1 MSIAELG
8 REATFGAGGAE
19 PYAHALRR
27 EGRLTLVRSDAGGE
41 SSGSHGEGSTEPSSD
56 DYDLGRW
63 MAAADDVD
71 RALLAAERGPVL
83 DIGCGP
89 GRMVEAGI
97 ALGLVALGIDVSPAA
112 VAVARNAGLPV
123 LRRTVFERLPRER
136 HWGTA
141 LLLDGNIGI
150 GGDPVRLLNRC
161 RELLSATGAVIVEAS
176 PRDEADSVFSAHV
189 VDDHG
194 RASSD
199 FPWAEVGAD
208 AMARHAASAGLRV
221 DQEWRIDGRVFARLI
236 RA

>member
-1 MSIAELG
+1 MSLAELG
-8 REATFGAGGAE
+8 SEATFGAGGAE

-27 EGRLTLVRSDAGGE
+27 EGRLTLVRADAGSD
-41 SSGSHGEGSTEPSSD
+41 SSGSG

-71 RALLAAERGPVL
+71 RALLATERGPIL

-97 ALGLVALGIDVSPAA
+97 ALGHVALGIDVSPAA
-112 VAVARNAGLPV
+112 VTVARKAGLPV
-123 LRRTVFERLPRER
+123 LRRTIFERLPRER

-150 GGDPVRLLNRC
+150 GGDPVRLLTRC
-161 RELLSATGAVIVEAS
+161 RELLSRTGAVIVEAS
-176 PRDEADSVFSAHV
+176 PRDDADSIFSAHV

-194 RASSD
+194 RASSE
-199 FPWAEVGAD
+199 FPWAEVGTD
-208 AMARHAASAGLRV
+208 AMTRHAASAGLQV
-221 DQEWRIDGRVFARLI
+221 EQVWRIDGRVFTRLV